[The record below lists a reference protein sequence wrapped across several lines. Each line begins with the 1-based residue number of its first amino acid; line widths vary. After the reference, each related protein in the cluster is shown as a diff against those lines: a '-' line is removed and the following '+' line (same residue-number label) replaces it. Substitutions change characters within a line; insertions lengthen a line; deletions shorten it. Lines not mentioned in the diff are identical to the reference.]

1 MKLNCSL
8 LRTCRKINLE
18 AKDFILSSNVFIFA
32 YYVPLIGFL
41 YALGPKK
48 ASLLRSIQLNMF
60 IRSDLDELFW
70 DQALRR
76 IPCAMTKLSEIHVFI
91 ERPRVKRGGNPF
103 IMEFNDPFL
112 PGILDLKN
120 LRLKSMTLVVWD
132 SLTISYAG
140 RGETSRARFIW
151 KSLRSTTVEKQAW
164 ACEMRRVILG
174 N

>member
-8 LRTCRKINLE
+8 LRTCRKTNLE
-18 AKDFILSSNVFIFA
+18 AKDFILSSNAFVFA
-32 YYVPLIGFL
+32 YYAPLFGFL

-76 IPCAMTKLSEIHVFI
+76 IPCAMKRLSEIHVFI
-91 ERPRVKRGGNPF
+91 ERHRVKRGGKPF
-103 IMEFNDPFL
+103 IMEFKDPFL

-120 LRLKSMTLVVWD
+120 LRLKTMTLVVWD
-132 SLTISYAG
+132 SLTIGYAG
-140 RGETSRARFIW
+140 SGETTGTRLIW
-151 KSLRSTTVEKQAW
+151 KTLRSTTVGKQAW
-164 ACEMRRVILG
+164 ACEMRRAILG